1 MNNLNPMQL
10 LGMLKSGN
18 PQEVATQ
25 IIQQNFSSD
34 PMMQNLL
41 KMAQSGNEQGIK
53 QFATQFFSSQGRDF
67 NSEMNNLMS
76 ALKNM

>member
-1 MNNLNPMQL
+1 MNNLNATQL
-10 LGMLKSGN
+10 LNTLKSGN
-18 PQEVATQ
+18 PQTVATQ

-41 KMAQSGNEQGIK
+41 KMAQNGDEQGLR

-67 NSEMNNLMS
+67 NSEMNSFLS
-76 ALKNM
+76 TLKNS

>member
-1 MNNLNPMQL
+1 MNNLNVTQL
-10 LGMLKSGN
+10 LNILKSGN
-18 PQEVATQ
+18 PQLVATQ

-41 KMAQSGNEQGIK
+41 KMAQNGDEQGLR

-67 NSEMNNLMS
+67 SSEMNSFLS
-76 ALKNM
+76 TLKNS